1 MSLRSF
7 DDPNS
12 IEARQHL
19 LDSRCERL
27 HPKRHRTGKRKAKFR
42 EAQKAKAKLKVAK
55 ATAARRRH
63 HAAVSAYWRGEGDQH
78 P

>member
-7 DDPNS
+7 DNPNS

-27 HPKRHRTGKRKAKFR
+27 HPKRHRTSKRSAKIRAAKKAKT
-42 EAQKAKAKLKVAK
+42 KLKIAK

-63 HAAVSAYWRGEGDQH
+63 HAAVAAYWRGEGEQH